1 MMKKSCFN
9 ICMGLCIVVYLF
21 SVFVNASWQDE
32 ACVPWKTCE
41 LASIWFEQPYCVSSD
56 VDYVK
61 DCFLPY
67 IVNEASSDKLLNKA
81 LGDFQTSDLIWY
93 YCKLLLWNDKS
104 RIYYSKPSAVS
115 DSWDWQQT
123 FDSRQSLF
131 VYVLCSSFKDSKGDR
146 PFITE
151 NVKIGDAFL
160 GSEFVDR
167 LKLHQ
172 KSWKKD
178 LCSIVDEP
186 SLNNCDLSIYSTE
199 IFGTIM
205 SDLFKIKYAQV
216 LHLNSVNG
224 VGSSDKK
231 VVESFLSWYF
241 NLTEEYEKLVK
252 LFPQTIDVVKSN
264 QWYYKKVL
272 NSLKIINNDKL
283 SDLSNDSWCSLT
295 WNFVGVDFIACAL
308 HGSQWR
314 WLSLTPSF
322 LTLFYNE
329 LLHYRLFLAYYKD
342 WIVAKNKKNVW
353 DGTRDVFLSKL
364 WDFQQYADM
373 QVEASNQTLR
383 SFEDFNMTY
392 PLHIW
397 LLLYQEKMKNFRD
410 KHLSPI
416 ATIFYSLS
424 EKLQNVQEPN

>member
-1 MMKKSCFN
+1 
-9 ICMGLCIVVYLF
+9 
-21 SVFVNASWQDE
+21 
-32 ACVPWKTCE
+32 
-41 LASIWFEQPYCVSSD
+41 
-56 VDYVK
+56 
-61 DCFLPY
+61 
-67 IVNEASSDKLLNKA
+67 
-81 LGDFQTSDLIWY
+81 
-93 YCKLLLWNDKS
+93 
-104 RIYYSKPSAVS
+104 
-115 DSWDWQQT
+115 
-123 FDSRQSLF
+123 
-131 VYVLCSSFKDSKGDR
+131 
-146 PFITE
+146 
-151 NVKIGDAFL
+151 
-160 GSEFVDR
+160 
-167 LKLHQ
+167 
-172 KSWKKD
+172 
-178 LCSIVDEP
+178 
-186 SLNNCDLSIYSTE
+186 
-199 IFGTIM
+199 M

-322 LTLFYNE
+322 LK